1 MLVRTLKFVCQEK
14 QVTCFS
20 RQAVF
25 DIPTSCIEAYPAL
38 HTSYGADSRCFAWQ
52 ALAASLGTDAFR
64 GMTTWILYR
73 FTVTAKMGF
82 IYHIPGPDED
92 PDDPSTNTCPL
103 DPVLENKLNMQAALP
118 KQIFGMLVP
127 KELPDVRTM
136 LPYTLRLPHARDALD
151 CSLDLM
157 GPVSFSKDELEDIK
171 AFHAAMMEGPQKK
184 KDAKKV
190 AEELRRL
197 TDAARKALGEL
208 PDADELDPPPKPAE
222 DPKPVPAPQQGPAA
236 ATPPSSS
243 PAAAEQGSAANGPA
257 TCTEVPP
264 AGHGSPGQP
273 STSLVPNDTVMQQQ
287 QQQQQQASDQQQ
299 TAAKV
304 QSSVLPAASQS
315 ASPSDLTAAAAAA
328 ATQAQQQQ
336 QQSGDTDMSAIAL
349 PEKAEEAQPEKAGE
363 VRPKDSASQPESSA
377 TAADLAAAVKPS
389 KADVDAPQD
398 SAQPTQPNGPVSTNT
413 TADDSNKPTTDEAPK
428 IQDPVH
434 VWDEL
439 TRHQEGDNEAFE
451 DKFAHNYFFVPL
463 KLWLDW
469 EDVAAKLPVDPP
481 RELDWDAVRHV
492 KHGWKP
498 LTTLEEVGSQ
508 QAAGDSPMQVD
519 GAQLVPTEISNSTP
533 RDQCVSDDLMQPD
546 APIPSGGLDTPNG
559 LSTADD
565 STANLGPVTEP
576 APKKPVKMGPLDP
589 QRLANSVMV
598 TTYNATPYFYEG
610 IDPELTPQSR
620 FPDDKLK
627 LQAVVE
633 HEEEDEFLKPKP
645 PKEAPKPDESP
656 GSDNDKPDESEG
668 VPKEAAAAAAAKTV
682 TVAGRESPTED
693 TADQFVVRL
702 IASKQAA
709 TFTDYFK

>member
-1 MLVRTLKFVCQEK
+1 M
-14 QVTCFS
+14 
-20 RQAVF
+20 
-25 DIPTSCIEAYPAL
+25 
-38 HTSYGADSRCFAWQ
+38 GADSYC
-52 ALAASLGTDAFR
+52 LHGKHLLPHLGIDVFR

-208 PDADELDPPPKPAE
+208 PDADELDPPPKPVE
-222 DPKPVPAPQQGPAA
+222 DPKPLPAPQQGPAA
-236 ATPPSSS
+236 ASPSSS
-243 PAAAEQGSAANGPA
+243 AAAAEQGSAANGLN
-257 TCTEVPP
+257 TCTEAPP
-264 AGHGSPGQP
+264 AGQSSPGKP
-273 STSLVPNDTVMQQQ
+273 STSSVPDDTVM

-299 TAAKV
+299 AAAEV
-304 QSSVLPAASQS
+304 QSSLLQAASQP
-315 ASPSDLTAAAAAA
+315 ASPLDLTAAAAAAA

-336 QQSGDTDMSAIAL
+336 SGDTNMSAIAL
-349 PEKAEEAQPEKAGE
+349 PDQAEEM
-363 VRPKDSASQPESSA
+363 RPDESASQPDPSA
-377 TAADLAAAVKPS
+377 TAAELADALKPS
-389 KADVDAPQD
+389 NTNAPAADTPHD
-398 SAQPTQPNGPVSTNT
+398 SAHPTQTHGPVTTDT
-413 TADDSNKPTTDEAPK
+413 TADDSNKPSTDEAPK

-439 TRHQEGDNEAFE
+439 TKHQEGDNEAFE

-481 RELDWDAVRHV
+481 KELDWDAVRHV

-508 QAAGDSPMQVD
+508 QAAGDSAMQVD
-519 GAQLVPTEISNSTP
+519 RAQLVPNEISNNTP
-533 RDQCVSDDLMQPD
+533 RDQFVPDNPMQSD
-546 APIPSGGLDTPNG
+546 APIPSNG
-559 LSTADD
+559 PFTAD
-565 STANLGPVTEP
+565 SRAAQRGPVIKS
-576 APKKPVKMGPLDP
+576 APKKAVQLGPLDP
-589 QRLANSVMV
+589 QRLVNSVMV
-598 TTYNATPYFYEG
+598 TTYSATPYFYEG

-645 PKEAPKPDESP
+645 PKETAKPDESA
-656 GSDNDKPDESEG
+656 GSDNDKPNESEG
-668 VPKEAAAAAAAKTV
+668 APKEGAAAAAVKTV